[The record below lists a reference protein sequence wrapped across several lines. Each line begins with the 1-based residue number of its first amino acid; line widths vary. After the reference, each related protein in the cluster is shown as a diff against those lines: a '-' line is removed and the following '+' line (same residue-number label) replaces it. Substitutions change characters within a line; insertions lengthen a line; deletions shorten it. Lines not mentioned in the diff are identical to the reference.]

1 MFVFVDDF
9 VSKQIFSDCCFR
21 FEMNVFLIMVLI
33 SDAFHLKEFMNDCVV
48 YSIYYVV
55 YHIRRGDL

>member
-1 MFVFVDDF
+1 
-9 VSKQIFSDCCFR
+9 
-21 FEMNVFLIMVLI
+21 MNVFLIMVLI